1 MVTGIP
7 LRQATRSVTNIYAVV
22 PLVSLSMDA
31 IINETN
37 SFRLKITAL
46 ARFSVG
52 ITPTQLYEIKV
63 SCCTCVLSLF
73 KTTT

>member
-1 MVTGIP
+1 MVTGVP

-37 SFRLKITAL
+37 SFRLKI
-46 ARFSVG
+46 
-52 ITPTQLYEIKV
+52 KV